1 MSHVNI
7 KNIFSELLF
16 KQRKE
21 KSWKKAAL
29 IHVLTYVFKAIC
41 KSMSIKFLY
50 RIYKRMRIKKI
61 SYKKNGQSQKKYF
74 SFHPF
79 HLEFVAKAFK
89 RGLPF
94 AETMLL
100 SFVVSNSDQSESEW
114 DEFSFQASWKNFVC
128 CILSIIYRNRKCS
141 LNGIHTKLGL
151 KTYFASSIRET

>member
-1 MSHVNI
+1 MSILKIYFPNYYLNNVK
-7 KNIFSELLF
+7 KN
-16 KQRKE
+16 RE
-21 KSWKKAAL
+21 KKPAL

-100 SFVVSNSDQSESEW
+100 SFVVSNSDQSEREW
-114 DEFSFQASWKNFVC
+114 DEFSFRASWKNFVC